1 MPEGRRPRASRGS
14 TRKRGKTTSS
24 QSLHARLSGFYFFYY
39 ATVGA
44 FMPYWSPYLEARGF
58 SAAQMGI
65 AYALM
70 GVTRSF
76 MPIAWG
82 WWGDSTGRRIN
93 MIRRAVLVSLV
104 LFLCIPFSDSLV
116 GIGAFML
123 AYSIFWHALLPQFE
137 VVALGHLQ
145 VHGGDYSRVRLWGSV
160 GFVAAVLGLGPILD
174 ALGILPLPWLVGAMF
189 AAMAASAWLVPEAP
203 APVHAAVESVPI
215 LDVLRRPWV
224 KALLAACLLSQL
236 SFAPYYNF
244 FTLFLER
251 HDYARSTAG
260 LLWALAVIAE
270 VGLFLVMGR
279 LIAAVGPRRL
289 MLVVLAATALRWL
302 LTALLVD
309 SLPLLVLL
317 QLSHALTFGAY
328 HALAV
333 YYVQQYF
340 PGSMQG
346 RGQAF
351 YNAAAYGLGGS
362 IGSLASGYLWQHVS
376 PEAVFVAA
384 GLAALAGWA
393 VAWRGLRDE
402 PLRVS

>member
-1 MPEGRRPRASRGS
+1 VTHQA
-14 TRKRGKTTSS
+14 
-24 QSLHARLSGFYFFYY
+24 LHARLSGFYFFYY

-70 GVTRSF
+70 GVTRSI

-82 WWGDSTGRRIN
+82 WWADTTGRRITT
-93 MIRRAVLVSLV
+93 IRWAVVVSLA
-104 LFLCIPFSDSLV
+104 LFLCIPFSDTHF
-116 GIGAFML
+116 GIGFFML

-137 VVALGHLQ
+137 AVALGHLQ
-145 VHGGDYSRVRLWGSV
+145 ASRGDYSRVRLWGSV

-174 ALGILPLPWLVGAMF
+174 AAGILPLPWLVAAMF
-189 AAMAASAWLVPEAP
+189 AAMAVSAWLVPEVPALSHGHDAP
-203 APVHAAVESVPI
+203 VPI
-215 LDVLRRPWV
+215 LSVLRQPWV
-224 KALLAACLLSQL
+224 LALLAACLLSQL

-251 HDYARSTAG
+251 HDYTRGTAG
-260 LLWALAVIAE
+260 LLWALAVLAE
-270 VGLFLVMGR
+270 IGLFLLMGR
-279 LIAAVGPRRL
+279 LISAFGARKL
-289 MLVVLAATALRWL
+289 MLVVLAATAARWM
-302 LTALLVD
+302 LTAVWVD

-328 HALAV
+328 HSLAV

-351 YNAAAYGLGGS
+351 YNAAAYGVGGS
-362 IGSLASGYLWQHVS
+362 LGSLGSGYVWQHIS
-376 PEAVFVAA
+376 PEAVFIGA
-384 GLAALAGWA
+384 GLAALLGWWI
-393 VAWRGLRDE
+393 AWRWLRD
-402 PLRVS
+402 PSRPS

>member
-1 MPEGRRPRASRGS
+1 MTPHA
-14 TRKRGKTTSS
+14 
-24 QSLHARLSGFYFFYY
+24 LHARLSGFYFFYY

-70 GVTRSF
+70 GVTRSI

-82 WWGDSTGRRIN
+82 WWADTTGRRIKT
-93 MIRRAVLVSLV
+93 IRWAVVVALA
-104 LFLCIPFSDSLV
+104 LFLCIPYAQTLL
-116 GIGAFML
+116 GIGFFML

-137 VVALGHLQ
+137 VVALSHLAP
-145 VHGGDYSRVRLWGSV
+145 HGGDYSRVRLWGSV

-174 ALGILPLPWLVGAMF
+174 AAGILPLPWLVAAMF
-189 AAMAASAWLVPEAP
+189 AAMAVSAWLVPEVPVPAHAAAP
-203 APVHAAVESVPI
+203 AVPL

-224 KALLAACLLSQL
+224 RALLAACLLSQL

-251 HDYARSTAG
+251 HDYTRGTAG
-260 LLWALAVIAE
+260 LLWSLAVIAE
-270 VGLFLVMGR
+270 IGLFLVMGR
-279 LIAAVGPRRL
+279 LIAAFGARQL
-289 MLVVLAATALRWL
+289 MLAVLAATGARWL
-302 LTALLVD
+302 LTAWLVD

-317 QLSHALTFGAY
+317 QLTHALTFGAY

-340 PGSMQG
+340 PGSLQG

-351 YNAAAYGLGGS
+351 YNAAAYGVGGS
-362 IGSLASGYLWQHVS
+362 LGSLGSGYLWQHVS

-384 GLAALAGWA
+384 GFAALLGWWI
-393 VAWRGLRDE
+393 AWRWMAPDE
-402 PLRVS
+402 ARR

>member
-1 MPEGRRPRASRGS
+1 VTP
-14 TRKRGKTTSS
+14 

-58 SAAQMGI
+58 SATQMGI

-82 WWGDSTGRRIN
+82 WWADTTGKRITT
-93 MIRRAVLVSLV
+93 IRWAVLVSLA
-104 LFLCIPFSDSLV
+104 LFLCIPFSSTIFAV
-116 GIGAFML
+116 GFFML
-123 AYSIFWHALLPQFE
+123 AYSIFWHALLSQFE
-137 VVALGHLQ
+137 VVALSHLEPYR
-145 VHGGDYSRVRLWGSV
+145 GDYSRVRLWGSV

-174 ALGILPLPWLVGAMF
+174 AGGILPLPWLVAALF
-189 AAMAASAWLVPEAP
+189 AAMAVSAYLVPEVPMTGHGVTA
-203 APVHAAVESVPI
+203 SVPI
-215 LDVLRRPWV
+215 LDVLRRPSV

-251 HDYARSTAG
+251 HQYTRGTAG
-260 LLWALAVIAE
+260 FLWALAVLAE
-270 VGLFLVMGR
+270 IGLFLLMGR
-279 LIAAVGPRRL
+279 LISAVGARRL
-289 MLVVLAATALRWL
+289 MLAVLAATAARWV
-302 LTALLVD
+302 LTPLLVD
-309 SLPLLVLL
+309 SLPLLILL

-328 HALAV
+328 HSLAV

-351 YNAAAYGLGGS
+351 YNAAAYGVGGS
-362 IGSLASGYLWQHVS
+362 IGSLASGYVWQHLS
-376 PEAVFVAA
+376 PEAVFFGA
-384 GLAALAGWA
+384 GLAALLGWWI
-393 VAWRGLRDE
+393 AWRYLRD
-402 PLRVS
+402 PHAGG

>member
-1 MPEGRRPRASRGS
+1 MSPHA
-14 TRKRGKTTSS
+14 
-24 QSLHARLSGFYFFYY
+24 LHARLSGFYFFYY

-58 SAAQMGI
+58 SAAQMGV

-70 GVTRSF
+70 GVTRTF
-76 MPIAWG
+76 MPIGWG
-82 WWGDSTGRRIN
+82 WWADVTGRRITT
-93 MIRRAVLVSLV
+93 IRGAVIVSLA
-104 LFLCIPFSDSLV
+104 LFLCIPFADSLL
-116 GIGAFML
+116 GIGGLML

-137 VVALGHLQ
+137 AVALSHLQ
-145 VHGGDYSRVRLWGSV
+145 AHGGDYSRVRLWGSV
-160 GFVAAVLGLGPILD
+160 GFVVSVLGLGPILD
-174 ALGILPLPWLVGAMF
+174 AAGILPLPWLVAVMF
-189 AAMAASAWLVPEAP
+189 AAMAVSAWLVPEVPAP
-203 APVHAAVESVPI
+203 AHAAAERVPV

-251 HDYARSTAG
+251 HHYARGTAG
-260 LLWALAVIAE
+260 LLWALAVVAE
-270 VGLFLVMGR
+270 IGLFLWMGR
-279 LIAAVGPRRL
+279 LIAALGARKL
-289 MLVVLAATALRWL
+289 MLIVLAATGARWL

-317 QLSHALTFGAY
+317 QVSHALTFGAY

-333 YYVQQYF
+333 HYVLRFF

-351 YNAAAYGLGGS
+351 YNAAAYGVGGS
-362 IGSLASGYLWQHVS
+362 VGSLAGGYVWEHLS
-376 PEAVFVAA
+376 PEAVFVGA
-384 GLAALAGWA
+384 GLAAVLGWWI
-393 VAWRGLRDE
+393 AWRWLRE
-402 PLRVS
+402 PA

>member
-1 MPEGRRPRASRGS
+1 VTPQA
-14 TRKRGKTTSS
+14 
-24 QSLHARLSGFYFFYY
+24 LHARLSGFYFFYY

-70 GVTRSF
+70 GVTRSI

-82 WWGDSTGRRIN
+82 WYADHTGRRIVT
-93 MIRRAVLVSLV
+93 IRWAVVVALS
-104 LFLCIPFSDSLV
+104 LFLCIPFASTHL
-116 GIGAFML
+116 GIGFFML

-137 VVALGHLQ
+137 VVALRHLE
-145 VHGGDYSRVRLWGSV
+145 GYRGDYSRVRLWGSV
-160 GFVAAVLGLGPILD
+160 GFVVAVLGLGPILD
-174 ALGILPLPWLVGAMF
+174 AAGILPLPWLVAAMF
-189 AAMAASAWLVPEAP
+189 AAMAVSAWLVPEVP
-203 APVHAAVESVPI
+203 MPVHAAEPAVPL
-215 LDVLRRPWV
+215 LDVLKRPWV

-251 HDYARSTAG
+251 HEYSRGTAG
-260 LLWALAVIAE
+260 LLWSLGVIAE
-270 VGLFLVMGR
+270 IGLFLVMGR
-279 LIAAVGPRRL
+279 LISAFGARKL
-289 MLVVLAATALRWL
+289 MLVVLVATGARWL
-302 LTALLVD
+302 LTAWLVD

-317 QLSHALTFGAY
+317 QLTHALTFGAY
-328 HALAV
+328 HSLAV

-340 PGSMQG
+340 PGSLQG

-351 YNAAAYGLGGS
+351 YNAAAYGVGGS
-362 IGSLASGYLWQHVS
+362 LGSLGSGYLWEHVS

-384 GLAALAGWA
+384 GLAALLGWA
-393 VAWRGLRDE
+393 IAWRWLAPDGAR
-402 PLRVS
+402 R

>member
-1 MPEGRRPRASRGS
+1 VTPR
-14 TRKRGKTTSS
+14 
-24 QSLHARLSGFYFFYY
+24 SLHARLSGFYFFYY

-70 GVTRSF
+70 GVTRSI

-82 WWGDSTGRRIN
+82 WWADTTGRR
-93 MIRRAVLVSLV
+93 MSTIRWAVIVALA
-104 LFLCIPFSDSLV
+104 LFLCIPYSQTHL
-116 GIGAFML
+116 GIGFFML

-137 VVALGHLQ
+137 VVALSHLAP
-145 VHGGDYSRVRLWGSV
+145 HGGDYSRVRLWGSV
-160 GFVAAVLGLGPILD
+160 GFVTAVLGLGPILD
-174 ALGILPLPWLVGAMF
+174 AAGILPLPWLVAAMF
-189 AAMAASAWLVPEAP
+189 AAMAVSAWRVPEVPAP
-203 APVHAAVESVPI
+203 AHAAEPAVPL

-224 KALLAACLLSQL
+224 RALLAACLLSQL

-251 HDYARSTAG
+251 HDYTRGTAG
-260 LLWALAVIAE
+260 LLWSIAVVAEIA
-270 VGLFLVMGR
+270 LFLVMGR
-279 LIAAVGPRRL
+279 LIAAFGARKL
-289 MLVVLAATALRWL
+289 MLAVLAATGARWL
-302 LTALLVD
+302 LTAWLVD

-317 QLSHALTFGAY
+317 QLTHALTFGAY

-340 PGSMQG
+340 PGSLQG

-351 YNAAAYGLGGS
+351 YNAAAYGVGGS
-362 IGSLASGYLWQHVS
+362 LGSLGSGYLWEHVS

-384 GLAALAGWA
+384 GLAALLGWGI
-393 VAWRGLRDE
+393 AWRWMAPDGARA
-402 PLRVS
+402 

>member
-1 MPEGRRPRASRGS
+1 VTPR
-14 TRKRGKTTSS
+14 
-24 QSLHARLSGFYFFYY
+24 SLHARLSGFYFFYY

-70 GVTRSF
+70 GLTRSI

-82 WWGDSTGRRIN
+82 WWADTTGRRIA
-93 MIRRAVLVSLV
+93 MIRWAVLVSLA
-104 LFLCIPFSDSLV
+104 LFLCIPFSDSIV
-116 GIGAFML
+116 GIGFFML
-123 AYSIFWHALLPQFE
+123 AYSIFWHALLSQFE
-137 VVALGHLQ
+137 VIALSHLAPS
-145 VHGGDYSRVRLWGSV
+145 GGDYSRVRLWGSV

-174 ALGILPLPWLVGAMF
+174 AAGILPLPWLVAAMF
-189 AAMAASAWLVPEAP
+189 AAMALSAWLVPEVPAP
-203 APVHAAVESVPI
+203 AQAVAESVPI

-224 KALLAACLLSQL
+224 KALLVACLLSQL

-251 HDYARSTAG
+251 HEYARGTAG
-260 LLWALAVIAE
+260 FLWALAVIAE
-270 VGLFLVMGR
+270 IGLFLVMGR
-279 LIAAVGPRRL
+279 LISAVGARRL
-289 MLVVLAATALRWL
+289 MLVVLAGTALRWV

-309 SLPLLVLL
+309 SLALLMLL
-317 QLSHALTFGAY
+317 QISHALTFGAY

-362 IGSLASGYLWQHVS
+362 IGSLASGYVWEHVS
-376 PEAVFVAA
+376 PEAVFVGA
-384 GLAALAGWA
+384 GLAALAGWFI
-393 VAWRGLRDE
+393 AWRGLRDA
-402 PLRVS
+402 PGRTLTVGTA

>member
-1 MPEGRRPRASRGS
+1 MTPR
-14 TRKRGKTTSS
+14 
-24 QSLHARLSGFYFFYY
+24 SLHARLSGFYFFYY

-70 GVTRSF
+70 GVTRSI

-82 WWGDSTGRRIN
+82 WWADSTGRRITT
-93 MIRRAVLVSLV
+93 IRWAVVVALA
-104 LFLCIPFSDSLV
+104 LFLCIPFTTTIFA
-116 GIGAFML
+116 IGFFML

-137 VVALGHLQ
+137 AVALSHLQ
-145 VHGGDYSRVRLWGSV
+145 AYRGEYSRVRLWGSV

-174 ALGILPLPWLVGAMF
+174 ASGILPLPWLVAAMF
-189 AAMAASAWLVPEAP
+189 AAMAVSAWLVPEVPAP
-203 APVHAAVESVPI
+203 AHAGGEPVPVLAV
-215 LDVLRRPWV
+215 LKRPWV
-224 KALLAACLLSQL
+224 LALLGACLLSQL

-244 FTLFLER
+244 FTLFLDR
-251 HDYARSTAG
+251 HGYARGTAG
-260 LLWALAVIAE
+260 LLWALAVLAE
-270 VGLFLVMGR
+270 IGLFLVMGR
-279 LIAAVGPRRL
+279 LISAFGARKL
-289 MLVVLAATALRWL
+289 MLTVLAATGARWL
-302 LTALLVD
+302 LTAWLVD

-317 QLSHALTFGAY
+317 QLTHALTFGAY
-328 HALAV
+328 HSLAV

-351 YNAAAYGLGGS
+351 YNAAAYGVGGS
-362 IGSLASGYLWQHVS
+362 LGSLGSGYLWEHLS

-384 GLAALAGWA
+384 GLAALLGWWI
-393 VAWRGLRDE
+393 AWRGLAPDGVRT
-402 PLRVS
+402 

>member
-1 MPEGRRPRASRGS
+1 MTPQA
-14 TRKRGKTTSS
+14 
-24 QSLHARLSGFYFFYY
+24 LHARLSGFYFFYY

-70 GVTRSF
+70 GVTRSI

-82 WWGDSTGRRIN
+82 WYADHTGRRIVT
-93 MIRRAVLVSLV
+93 IRWAVVVALG
-104 LFLCIPFSDSLV
+104 LFLCIPFSSTHL
-116 GIGAFML
+116 GIGFFML

-137 VVALGHLQ
+137 VVALRHLE
-145 VHGGDYSRVRLWGSV
+145 GYRGDYSRVRLWGSV
-160 GFVAAVLGLGPILD
+160 GFVVAVLGLGPILD
-174 ALGILPLPWLVGAMF
+174 AAGILPLPWLVAAMF
-189 AAMAASAWLVPEAP
+189 AAMAVSAWLVPEAP
-203 APVHAAVESVPI
+203 APAHAAEVVVPI

-224 KALLAACLLSQL
+224 RALLAACLLSQL

-251 HDYARSTAG
+251 HDYTRGTAG
-260 LLWALAVIAE
+260 LLWSLAVIAE
-270 VGLFLVMGR
+270 IGLFLVMGR
-279 LIAAVGPRRL
+279 LISAFGARKL
-289 MLVVLAATALRWL
+289 MLVVLAATGARWL
-302 LTALLVD
+302 LTAWLVD

-317 QLSHALTFGAY
+317 QLTHALTFGAY

-351 YNAAAYGLGGS
+351 YNAAAYGVGGS
-362 IGSLASGYLWQHVS
+362 LGSLGSGYLWEHVS

-384 GLAALAGWA
+384 GVAALLGWGI
-393 VAWRGLRDE
+393 AWRWMAPDGVRT
-402 PLRVS
+402 

>member
-1 MPEGRRPRASRGS
+1 VTPQA
-14 TRKRGKTTSS
+14 
-24 QSLHARLSGFYFFYY
+24 LHARLSGFYFFYY

-70 GVTRSF
+70 GVTRSI

-82 WWGDSTGRRIN
+82 WYADHTGRRIVT
-93 MIRRAVLVSLV
+93 IRWAVVVALS
-104 LFLCIPFSDSLV
+104 LFLCIPFATTHL
-116 GIGAFML
+116 GIGFFML

-137 VVALGHLQ
+137 VVALRHLE
-145 VHGGDYSRVRLWGSV
+145 GYRGDYSRVRLWGSV

-174 ALGILPLPWLVGAMF
+174 AAGILPLPWLVAAMF
-189 AAMAASAWLVPEAP
+189 AAMAVSAWLVPEVPTP
-203 APVHAAVESVPI
+203 AHAAHPAVPI
-215 LDVLRRPWV
+215 LDVLKRPWV
-224 KALLAACLLSQL
+224 RALLVACLLSQL

-251 HDYARSTAG
+251 HDYTRGTAG
-260 LLWALAVIAE
+260 LLWSLAVIAE
-270 VGLFLVMGR
+270 IGLFLVMGR
-279 LIAAVGPRRL
+279 LISAFGARRL
-289 MLVVLAATALRWL
+289 MLVVLAATGSRWL
-302 LTALLVD
+302 LTAWLVD

-317 QLSHALTFGAY
+317 QLTHALTFGAY

-340 PGSMQG
+340 PGSLQG

-351 YNAAAYGLGGS
+351 YNAAAYGVGGS
-362 IGSLASGYLWQHVS
+362 LGSLGSGYLWEHVS

-384 GLAALAGWA
+384 GLAALLGWWI
-393 VAWRGLRDE
+393 AWRWMAPDE
-402 PLRVS
+402 ART